1 MKSSPAVAHS
11 GASARAKRQPLRSS
25 GPSSAGPARAR
36 SARRPSV
43 GSRHV
48 GVSAERATRVR
59 APAIAGRLSRR
70 AENVV
75 PLPTFDSH
83 RRTARALRERLV
95 IALASGP
102 SAIQALRAL
111 ARGRDDITA
120 MTVSFGARLS
130 FSLPRRAR

>member
-25 GPSSAGPARAR
+25 GPSAAGRARAR
-36 SARRPSV
+36 SARGPSV

-48 GVSAERATRVR
+48 GASAERATHLL
-59 APAIAGRLSRR
+59 APAIAVRSSRP

-75 PLPTFDSH
+75 PLPTSDSPQ
-83 RRTARALRERLV
+83 RTARALRERLV

-120 MTVSFGARLS
+120 MTLSFGARLS
-130 FSLPRRAR
+130 FPPPRRPR